1 MDAEC
6 LENELQKDGS
16 PTCTCG
22 KETFGCSIHPNTRG
36 EFLASMRA
44 SLVRTLAAL
53 GHKPG
58 SQKEREAAFIE
69 KCSELLMWY
78 DPDTCS
84 WKMSLPSSKKSGYKP
99 SSKTLPRSGMMRD
112 GRVYQHQQ
120 PVPRTTVIVGGV
132 LQSVPTPTV
141 AGNYNRKGA
150 SANSGDG
157 LATWAR
163 MWPTPR
169 ASEPGR
175 TTEGYG
181 RGLAELVEGKQQKA
195 RLWPTPQARDYRGG
209 SSPESARMER
219 KQSRGFS
226 PNLNDAVLFW
236 PTPCSSAA
244 KGSSPASLT
253 CKNRK
258 EGSNDQLDHAV
269 MATGG
274 GQLNPVWVEW
284 LMNWP
289 LGWTQAGGKLN
300 RKSEESQQASPTE
313 PPESKPSATD
323 KCLSKP
329 HSHG

>member
-16 PTCTCG
+16 PTCACG

-36 EFLASMRA
+36 EFLASMRV
-44 SLVRTLAAL
+44 SLAKTLAAL

-78 DPDTCS
+78 DPDICS
-84 WKMSLPSSKKSGYKP
+84 WKMSPPSSKKSGYKP
-99 SSKTLPRSGMMRD
+99 SSKTLPRAGMMRA
-112 GRVYQHQQ
+112 GRVYLHQQ
-120 PVPRTTVIVGGV
+120 PVPRTTVIGGGV
-132 LQSVPTPTV
+132 LQ
-141 AGNYNRKGA
+141 NNEK
-150 SANSGDG
+150 
-157 LATWAR
+157 

-195 RLWPTPQARDYRGG
+195 K
-209 SSPESARMER
+209 M
-219 KQSRGFS
+219 
-226 PNLNDAVLFW
+226 W
-236 PTPCSSAA
+236 PTPCSSAS

-253 CKNRK
+253 RKNGKDR
-258 EGSNDQLDHAV
+258 SNDRLDHAV
-269 MATGG
+269 MAVDG

-289 LGWTQAGGKLN
+289 LGWTQVGGKLN

-313 PPESKPSATD
+313 PPESKPSETD
-323 KCLSKP
+323 KSPSKP
-329 HSHG
+329 HLHG